1 MRVVLGIDGSA
12 PSLIAHQLLLE
23 ASWPRPLEVALV
35 ATYERPID
43 WSGTIPVVMSVD
55 DEEAMR
61 RDLTDMLDGLA
72 EPLRAAGIVPEL
84 VVREGSAAHVLEDV
98 ARERRADLL
107 LVGNRGR
114 GPARSAFLGSVSAS
128 LVDHAPCPVLV
139 ARRPRVDRLLLATD
153 GTSTADRAADIF
165 LRWRIFRNAPVDVVS
180 VAPHRRSTA
189 ETLVTPWSVSGDLRD
204 VPAWDSTGDHRA
216 FAEQLAAHLRG
227 VGLTAQASVRAG
239 DAATEIT
246 AAAAELGDDLVV
258 TGSRGL
264 GDIRRLLVGSVAHDV
279 LLHAR
284 TSVLVMR
291 GVVHATSP
299 EVAPAALHAA
309 GVA

>member
-1 MRVVLGIDGSA
+1 MRVVLGIDGSP
-12 PSLIAHQLLLE
+12 PSLVAHELLLE

-43 WSGTIPVVMSVD
+43 WTGTIPVVMSVA
-55 DEEAMR
+55 DEEALR
-61 RDLTDMLDGLA
+61 SDLAAALDALA
-72 EPLRAAGIVPEL
+72 EPLRTAGIVAEV
-84 VVREGSAAHVLEDV
+84 VVREGSPAHLLMDI

-107 LVGNRGR
+107 LVGSRGR
-114 GPARSAFLGSVSAS
+114 GPTRSALLGSVSAS

-139 ARRPRVDRLLLATD
+139 ARRSRVDRFLLATD
-153 GTSTADRAADIF
+153 GSPTAERAADI
-165 LRWRIFRNAPVDVVS
+165 LVRWRLFRNAWVDVVS

-189 ETLVTPWSVSGDLRD
+189 ETLVTPWSMSGDLRD
-204 VPAWDSTGDHRA
+204 LPAWNPSLEYCH
-216 FAEQLAAHLRG
+216 FAEQTAARLRAA
-227 VGLTAQASVRAG
+227 GLVAEPIVRVG
-239 DAATEIT
+239 DAATELT
-246 AAAAELGDDLVV
+246 AAATDLGDDLVV

-291 GVVHATSP
+291 GVVHATAP
-299 EVAPAALHAA
+299 EAAPSGVRAA
-309 GVA
+309 GVV